1 MNRPLS
7 SAALLGSVGTL
18 GCLLAACS
26 AKSDVSLTGNT
37 PSQYSHVWITVQEV
51 DFNGSATAGPN
62 DGGWLKF
69 PLSAPVTVDLVAQNG
84 GNLADITGNLR
95 LTPSTYK
102 QVRLIPMDATSP
114 LTTSAQNSGALYNS
128 EADYVDSS
136 GTTHQLPL
144 EMLSPVVGLG
154 IATSLKV
161 PFGSVGAALG
171 GLSSSSSSNTAPEF
185 TPSTPTAGTF
195 ASSADTTA
203 TTGTGLGIGST
214 GSTSNQ
220 TPNSYVV
227 FFDGTTDLVPFNY
240 ATGAS
245 GILFSQHGTAYDL
258 SQSAGISG
266 QLTLTNITTS
276 TSGLPAIQVSA
287 EQLSADGSRYEVVST
302 TTVGADGTFQLYP
315 LSADTNGV
323 YYDVVIHGPGI
334 ATIIIKNIQVF
345 LCSSSNNLFSNSSS
359 SSNSL
364 FSSSSSSNSN
374 CTNSNSTSFGTTT
387 TGTTTIGGT
396 TIGTTT
402 TGTTTATSTGT
413 TSTTGTGTVN
423 SAANNVVAIGTL
435 TPRGNPTSG
444 AGVSYTANIS
454 TAAGSPLPAGAVVE
468 FLQTLGGQ
476 GNVPHVIE
484 TSTID
489 PFNQDLF
496 APQTLSANTI
506 DSGTWSSTAGT
517 VTIVSAAP
525 AEGAGTYKVS
535 AVAPSYDEGSLTP
548 KVAAPSSGTGPV
560 SVALPT
566 LTLAAGSASG
576 TVSATVAPVTP
587 GKYNQGELLLSY
599 AGTLVAT
606 ASLNGVI
613 ASGGTVTV
621 TGVPAETP
629 TSLYYATVRAWNSSD
644 PTGSL
649 LVQSFPAAVDLTG
662 SASSSVQ
669 LAVN

>member
-18 GCLLAACS
+18 ACLLAACS

-37 PSQYSHVWITVQEV
+37 PSQYTHVWITVQEV
-51 DFNGSATAGPN
+51 DFNNNATAGPN

-95 LTPSTYK
+95 LTPGTYS
-102 QVRLIPMDATSP
+102 QVRLIPMDATAP

-128 EADYVDSS
+128 EADYVDGQ

-144 EMLSPVVGLG
+144 EMLSPTVGLG

-161 PFGSVGAALG
+161 PFGSVGAELG
-171 GLSSSSSSNTAPEF
+171 GIASSANTAANTAPTF
-185 TPSTPTAGTF
+185 TPSTPTEGTF

-203 TTGTGLGIGST
+203 NTTGLGIGST

-220 TPNSYVV
+220 TPNEYVV
-227 FFDGTTDLVPFNY
+227 FFNGATDLVPFNY

-245 GILFSQHGTAYDL
+245 GILFSQHGTASDL

-302 TTVGADGTFQLYP
+302 TTVQADGSFQLYP

-323 YYDVVIHGPGI
+323 YYDVVIAGPGI
-334 ATIIIKNIQVF
+334 ATIIIKNIEVF
-345 LCSSSNNLFSNSSS
+345 LPDCSS
-359 SSNSL
+359 SL

-374 CTNSNSTSFGTTT
+374 CSNGNSTTFGTTT
-387 TGTTTIGGT
+387 TGTTTIGAASVN
-396 TIGTTT
+396 TTT
-402 TGTTTATSTGT
+402 TGTTTATNT
-413 TSTTGTGTVN
+413 TSSTVT
-423 SAANNVVAIGTL
+423 ANNVVAIGTL

-444 AGVSYTANIS
+444 AGVPYMANIS
-454 TAAGSPLPAGAVVE
+454 TTAGSPLPAGAVVE

-476 GNVPHVIE
+476 GNVPHVIQ

-496 APQTLSANTI
+496 TPQTLSANTI
-506 DSGTWSSTAGT
+506 DSGTWSTTGGT

-525 AEGAGTYKVS
+525 AEGTGTYRVS
-535 AVAPSYDEGSLTP
+535 AVAPSYDAGSLTP
-548 KVAAPSSGTGPV
+548 KVSAPSSGTGPV
-560 SVALPT
+560 SVPLPT

-576 TVSATVAPVTP
+576 TISATVSPVTP

-599 AGTLVAT
+599 AGTLVAS
-606 ASLNGVI
+606 ASLNAVI

-629 TSLYYATVRAWNSSD
+629 TSLYYATVQAWNSSD
-644 PTGSL
+644 PAGSL
-649 LVQSFPAAVDLTG
+649 LVQSFPTAIDLRN

-669 LAVN
+669 LPVN